1 MFDHVHVTQTG
12 VCLYKIL
19 NKSIAISSMLQ
30 PLVNDEHTKMKLTK
44 YSTQDEMDKMT
55 QSFVSRPFF
64 IIHGWFVT
72 KEKLESWQ
80 TRARDGN

>member
-30 PLVNDEHTKMKLTK
+30 PLVNDDHTKMKP
-44 YSTQDEMDKMT
+44 STVHSMKW
-55 QSFVSRPFF
+55 
-64 IIHGWFVT
+64 I
-72 KEKLESWQ
+72 KLPNPSYL
-80 TRARDGN
+80 DHFS